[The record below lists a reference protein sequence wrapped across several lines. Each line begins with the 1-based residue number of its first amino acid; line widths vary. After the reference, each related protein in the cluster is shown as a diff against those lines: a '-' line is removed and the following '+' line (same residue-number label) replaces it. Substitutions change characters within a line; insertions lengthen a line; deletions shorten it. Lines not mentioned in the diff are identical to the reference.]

1 MFFTFICGT
10 CFLIISPILESVFF
24 FCLFFAA
31 HTENLSTKCVKT
43 KADLVRNA
51 FLATIIYT
59 KWIKHHVI
67 SILGVSR
74 ALPFGLHVY
83 GYVVTV
89 SMCTNNSVL
98 TDLEWVSFLFF
109 CGALMKS
116 HWCCRIFGCGETV
129 KTQPASCRR

>member
-1 MFFTFICGT
+1 M
-10 CFLIISPILESVFF
+10 
-24 FCLFFAA
+24 
-31 HTENLSTKCVKT
+31 
-43 KADLVRNA
+43 
-51 FLATIIYT
+51 
-59 KWIKHHVI
+59 KHHVI

-89 SMCTNNSVL
+89 SMSTNNSVL

-116 HWCCRIFGCGETV
+116 H
-129 KTQPASCRR
+129 

>member
-1 MFFTFICGT
+1 M
-10 CFLIISPILESVFF
+10 
-24 FCLFFAA
+24 
-31 HTENLSTKCVKT
+31 
-43 KADLVRNA
+43 
-51 FLATIIYT
+51 
-59 KWIKHHVI
+59 KHHVI

-98 TDLEWVSFLFF
+98 TDLEWGFFFL

-116 HWCCRIFGCGETV
+116 H
-129 KTQPASCRR
+129 